1 MQIEWK
7 SEKVSPY
14 LFKQAGEW
22 PGVRVHRVR
31 VMPGRMLEHTNTFH
45 EVNVAISGS
54 LTTEKVSVSG
64 RHIATKG
71 SSGNLCITPAGQPIG
86 ASWTKPLDNM
96 GITLDPDFIERSAV
110 ENGFAA
116 GFEFAEV
123 YKQSDPLIE
132 HLGLT
137 LLAEA
142 DSATPSGRL
151 FSDSLIQTLTLH
163 LLTNYGTSRRPVQ
176 SVSGGLSGY
185 RLRHV
190 KEFIEE
196 HLEDDLSLAELSAA
210 AGLSQFHFARA
221 FRTSTGSTPQ
231 QFVMQRR
238 IERAKELLSK
248 NDLPIVEVSLRTGF
262 KNQSH
267 FTSLFRKFTSLTPK
281 MWREGFQ

>member
-14 LFKQAGEW
+14 LFKQVGEW
-22 PGVRVHRVR
+22 LGVRIHRVR
-31 VMPGRMLEHTNTFH
+31 VLPGRMLEHTNAFH

-54 LTTEKVSVSG
+54 LTTEKISATG

-71 SSGNLCITPAGQPIG
+71 NSGNLCITPAGQPIG
-86 ASWTKPLDNM
+86 ASWSKPLDNM
-96 GITLDPDFIERSAV
+96 GITLDPDFIERAAV

-116 GFEFAEV
+116 GFEFAEL

-151 FSDSLIQTLTLH
+151 YADSLIQTLTLH
-163 LLTNYGTSRRPVQ
+163 LLTNYGTSRALVR

-185 RLRHV
+185 KLRRA

-196 HLEDDLSLAELSAA
+196 HLEDDLSLAEISAA

-221 FRTSTGSTPQ
+221 FRRSTGSTPQ
-231 QFVMQRR
+231 QYVTQRR
-238 IERAKELLSK
+238 IERAKELLAK